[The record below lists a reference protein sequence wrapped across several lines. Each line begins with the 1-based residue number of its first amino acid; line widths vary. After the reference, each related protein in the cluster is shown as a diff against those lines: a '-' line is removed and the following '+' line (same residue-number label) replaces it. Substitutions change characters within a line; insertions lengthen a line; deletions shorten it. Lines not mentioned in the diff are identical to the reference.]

1 MLSVLRGMTVK
12 KVETAYD
19 YLTLVFN
26 DEGDT
31 EINIYNRYTISAG
44 SPYDLNGKTIEDVTK
59 TNEDLKITFSDGTC
73 LLIGMRETDYD
84 GPESLIYFAG
94 GNFYVDQ

>member
-1 MLSVLRGMTVK
+1 MTVK

-19 YLTLVFN
+19 YLALVFD

-31 EINIYNRYTISAG
+31 GINIYNRYTISEG
-44 SPYDLNGKTIEDVTK
+44 SPYDLTGKTIEDVAK
-59 TNEDLKITFSDGTC
+59 TSEDLKITFSDGTC
-73 LLIGMRETDYD
+73 LLIGMRESDYN

-94 GNFYVDQ
+94 DNFYVDQ